1 MQKIFFDTRKQDA
14 AVRERY
20 GLSEELMMENAAAGL
35 EKAVLE
41 CLSRTEKK
49 GIIILCGG
57 GNNGADGYALARR
70 IVSNVT
76 VVECIPPKSELCLLQ
91 AERAVKAGVK
101 ITEKGSLME
110 ESPPLFDGVGVIV
123 DCIFGSGFHG
133 SLPDDICRLIEV
145 VNSVDIHRIACDI
158 PSGLDL
164 NGNFEKSVFLA
175 DLTVT
180 MGAQKIS
187 LYSDFAKDACGKI
200 QVENLGLPRKLFEN
214 SLVEDSALEC
224 MLLEKDDMK
233 LPYRKKQ
240 NVNKGTFGHAVT
252 LAGEKSGAA
261 VMASCAALRIG
272 AGLST
277 VVDSTGGCRLD
288 GATLPCDLM
297 YASEF
302 PNNTTAVACGMGLGR
317 GRDIKNIFDYLKDF
331 EGGCLLDADL
341 CHYSEIKDLLDS
353 RSKSGAATVITPHPK
368 EFSVLLE
375 NVGLGRH
382 DVKDVVRN
390 RLELAEKFCLLFPGL
405 VLLLKGATVIICVSD
420 SFGITRMY
428 FNPHGTS
435 ALAKGGSGDVL
446 AGLITGLLAQKYP
459 ALDAAVTAS
468 LVHAL
473 ASQKVTPDF
482 TLTPSILLSSINLPF

>member
-35 EKAVLE
+35 EKAVFE

-70 IVSNVT
+70 IISNVT

-101 ITEKGSLME
+101 TVRGDSCLKFLS
-110 ESPPLFDGVGVIV
+110 SCDGENGILV

-133 SLPDDICRLIEV
+133 ELPEDICAVIDC
-145 VNSVDIHRIACDI
+145 VNGMNLFRIACDV
-158 PSGLDL
+158 PSGLDQY
-164 NGNFEKSVFLA
+164 GNFGKSVFTA
-175 DLTVT
+175 DVTVT
-180 MGAQKIS
+180 MGAQKLC

-200 QVENLGLPRKLFEN
+200 QVENLGLPRKLFED
-214 SLVEDSALEC
+214 SFVEDPTVEIW
-224 MLLEKDDMK
+224 LLEKDDMK

-252 LAGEKSGAA
+252 VAGEKSGAA
-261 VMASCAALRIG
+261 IMASCASLRIG

-277 VVDSTGGCRLD
+277 VVDSIGGCRLD
-288 GATLPCDLM
+288 GCTLPCDLM
-297 YASEF
+297 SASDF
-302 PNNTTAVACGMGLGR
+302 PNNTSAVACGMGLGR
-317 GRDIKNIFDYLKDF
+317 GRDIKELFDYLKDC
-331 EGGCLLDADL
+331 GAGCVLDADL

-353 RSKSGAATVITPHPK
+353 RSKAGAATVITPHPK
-368 EFSVLLE
+368 EFSLLLE
-375 NVGLGRH
+375 KVGLGQH
-382 DVKDVVRN
+382 NVQDVVKN
-390 RLELAEKFCLLFPGL
+390 RVELAKKFCSLFLGL
-405 VLLLKGATVIICVSD
+405 VLLLKGATVLICIKE
-420 SFGITRMY
+420 GNGKTKIY
-428 FNPHGTS
+428 FNPHGSS
-435 ALAKGGSGDVL
+435 ALAKGGSGDIL
-446 AGLITGLLAQKYP
+446 AGLITGLLAQKYS

-468 LVHAL
+468 LVHAF

-482 TLTPSILLSSINLPF
+482 TLTPSMLLSSINLPF